1 MTGPVSSADN
11 PSVPAA
17 SPAPRWPWYVF
28 CLAALGGTLFLAVRV
43 LSEHVTH
50 EQRLL
55 APVSTTWGMHACLA
69 LGLVAVCCLAAPLG
83 RILGRRRLLT
93 GLAVAVASYVVCGL
107 APKTNRIFYD
117 EHIYMQIGQ
126 TLAHTGRAEYASHAN
141 VEYGDFHMID
151 AWVNKQPNG
160 HPYVLSW
167 IYRLF
172 GANEDISHLSTRVT
186 TALTAVVIYFTLS
199 LAPFALPTAAP
210 LAAAVCVMFTP
221 LVLWWSR
228 TVAVEPNSAATVAL
242 AFFAACIH
250 ARLRDPVT
258 GEGSP
263 LGGLLL
269 AATAAFAAYFRPESL
284 LVYPAVAT
292 VLLAADR
299 RFLDDRATWAAL
311 ALSLALLTPNLLHL
325 WSVRTEDWGA
335 TDGRRFDV
343 AFIGENFASNAGYF
357 IQGKWFPVAG
367 TALALAGLGWL
378 LLANGGLAASLG
390 VWFLLSWGT
399 FVLFY
404 AGGYHYGASSRYAVV
419 SAVPV
424 AIFMGIGA
432 SAVFA
437 LLRRRTFA
445 LVVVGV
451 LVGLNWIYALRFV
464 PTLGRESNEARA
476 DIAFVREA
484 AAVLPFGSLVISTDP
499 CIWNMVGKNAAQ
511 MDSIQERVR
520 NDLTNLSVQYPGGIY
535 LHWDYWMNTTPRF
548 AEIWRN
554 LIVDTQATV
563 VIRRNAEAVKFGL
576 FRLDTPHA
584 FQVFG
589 GQGEKQIR
597 PFDLDRVIA
606 EIPSA
611 SAPAVQPA
619 SIP

>member
-1 MTGPVSSADN
+1 
-11 PSVPAA
+11 
-17 SPAPRWPWYVF
+17 
-28 CLAALGGTLFLAVRV
+28 
-43 LSEHVTH
+43 
-50 EQRLL
+50 
-55 APVSTTWGMHACLA
+55 
-69 LGLVAVCCLAAPLG
+69 
-83 RILGRRRLLT
+83 
-93 GLAVAVASYVVCGL
+93 
-107 APKTNRIFYD
+107 
-117 EHIYMQIGQ
+117 
-126 TLAHTGRAEYASHAN
+126 
-141 VEYGDFHMID
+141 
-151 AWVNKQPNG
+151 
-160 HPYVLSW
+160 
-167 IYRLF
+167 
-172 GANEDISHLSTRVT
+172 
-186 TALTAVVIYFTLS
+186 
-199 LAPFALPTAAP
+199 
-210 LAAAVCVMFTP
+210 
-221 LVLWWSR
+221 
-228 TVAVEPNSAATVAL
+228 
-242 AFFAACIH
+242 
-250 ARLRDPVT
+250 
-258 GEGSP
+258 
-263 LGGLLL
+263 
-269 AATAAFAAYFRPESL
+269 
-284 LVYPAVAT
+284 
-292 VLLAADR
+292 
-299 RFLDDRATWAAL
+299 
-311 ALSLALLTPNLLHL
+311 
-325 WSVRTEDWGA
+325 
-335 TDGRRFDV
+335 
-343 AFIGENFASNAGYF
+343 
-357 IQGKWFPVAG
+357 
-367 TALALAGLGWL
+367 
-378 LLANGGLAASLG
+378 
-390 VWFLLSWGT
+390 
-399 FVLFY
+399 
-404 AGGYHYGASSRYAVV
+404 
-419 SAVPV
+419 
-424 AIFMGIGA
+424 MGIGA

-511 MDSIQERVR
+511 MDSIQERFR